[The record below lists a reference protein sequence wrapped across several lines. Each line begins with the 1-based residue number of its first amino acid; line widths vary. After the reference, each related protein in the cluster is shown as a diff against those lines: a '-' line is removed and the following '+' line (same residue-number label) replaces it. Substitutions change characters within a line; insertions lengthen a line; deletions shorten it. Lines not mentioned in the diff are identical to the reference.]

1 MSERRNGST
10 DVLPA
15 ELRSL
20 VSSGP
25 TREAEGGSRADPRG
39 FEPSF
44 NRIIGDHSRA
54 GDSLP
59 PDLVRHA
66 SRRLLTI
73 AIAISAAWL
82 FLYLWVTFTPD
93 QPTLLKPPR
102 GREVLD
108 AVTLAAMLGSAAL
121 VARVYGR
128 SLSARQL
135 FRTGLSYLLFIGLCA
150 AINEHVALWGRP
162 PRGWSATA
170 LLIILFPVV
179 VPVAPRRA
187 VLIGVLITGVD
198 GLGLAVARL
207 LGHPAVGLVR
217 GLDLVRDNL
226 SAMFLAYGVAYII
239 YGLGRELVSARRVG
253 GYQLEV
259 RLGEGGMGEVW
270 RGSHAMLARPAAIK
284 LIRSSVAAQ
293 IGSTN
298 RDVLKRRFALE
309 VQATASLRSPHTV
322 AIYDFGMAQDGTLY
336 YVMELLEGIT
346 LRELIRDRGRIGLGE
361 AIPILRAAG
370 AALDAAHAAGVAH
383 RDFKPD
389 NIFLNPRGEGWRVT
403 LLDFGV
409 AKLMAQD
416 AEVGHRTATGASV
429 GTPAYMSPEQV
440 VGKAVDHRADIYAA
454 GISLYEVVTGLHPFG
469 SLRDAPLGD
478 IFHAQRECVA
488 PPMSQFMPKSTS
500 SRVAHGLDMIFERAC
515 AKDRDE
521 RFQSARDMLEAMMV
535 VLTPG
540 SMSAGVGLG

>member
-1 MSERRNGST
+1 M
-10 DVLPA
+10 
-15 ELRSL
+15 
-20 VSSGP
+20 
-25 TREAEGGSRADPRG
+25 
-39 FEPSF
+39 
-44 NRIIGDHSRA
+44 
-54 GDSLP
+54 
-59 PDLVRHA
+59 RHA

-336 YVMELLEGIT
+336 YVMELLEGMDLEKLARQHGPMPAARVVHVLQQVCHS
-346 LRELIRDRGRIGLGE
+346 LREAHQRGM
-361 AIPILRAAG
+361 
-370 AALDAAHAAGVAH
+370 VH
-383 RDFKPD
+383 RDLKPS
-389 NIFLNPRGEGWRVT
+389 NVFLCRYGADYDFVKV
-403 LLDFGV
+403 LDFGLV
-409 AKLMAQD
+409 KLLDQTD
-416 AEVGHRTATGASV
+416 PGLTATGTIT
-429 GTPAYMSPEQV
+429 GTPSFMAPEQIRTRT
-440 VGKAVDHRADIYAA
+440 VDARSDIYLVGCLAYYLLTA
-454 GISLYEVVTGLHPFG
+454 ELVFRGPTPRRWMQQH
-469 SLRDAPLGD
+469 LREKPARPTRRAPSP
-478 IFHAQRECVA
+478 V
-488 PPMSQFMPKSTS
+488 P
-500 SRVAHGLDMIFERAC
+500 RALEELVLRC
-515 AKDRDE
+515 LAKDPADRP
-521 RFQSARDMLEAMMV
+521 RSAEALLEALRGVERDLPEAWTQRRARAWWGEHAPELSEPGMIHDALPSSANTGV
-535 VLTPG
+535 TSTPG
-540 SMSAGVGLG
+540 RSLAETAPEVPR